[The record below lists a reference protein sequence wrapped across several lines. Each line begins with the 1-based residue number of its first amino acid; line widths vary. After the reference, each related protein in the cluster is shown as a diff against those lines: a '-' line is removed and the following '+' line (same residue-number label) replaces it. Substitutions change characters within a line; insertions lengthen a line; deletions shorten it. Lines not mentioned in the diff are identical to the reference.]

1 MLTEIIQNSYLGYSY
16 KDPDLNIVRIRSL
29 VVISHFKNIVVNVSV
44 GSKTQVIASMMACM
58 MFKDMATNPFEKTKQ
73 KQLES

>member
-1 MLTEIIQNSYLGYSY
+1 
-16 KDPDLNIVRIRSL
+16 
-29 VVISHFKNIVVNVSV
+29 
-44 GSKTQVIASMMACM
+44 MMACM